1 MKNVIYLCL
10 AILGLWLS
18 ACESDSDTT
27 IRTPENP
34 SLCNEEKSLCDLNLS
49 TNEMGWSLLK
59 KLEEDQQEEN
69 IIISP
74 VSISMAVAITTNG
87 AQDDTYQEMKATM
100 NLEDWT
106 TEQMNAAQQSYL
118 QNVPNLDP
126 QDITFN
132 IANSIWYRQGYN
144 IKDEFIS
151 TNQTFYDSEVR
162 EIDFLSPEAKD
173 MINGWVDNQ
182 TNGLIEEIV
191 DQIPANAVMY
201 LINALYFKGAWQQ
214 PFNPEQ
220 TFAQTFFKEDGS
232 TVNTDFM
239 SHGKITLPYLN
250 GENFQAV
257 DLAYGDSIFS
267 MTVILPDEQVSMNEL
282 INSIPSSSTDWIED
296 FRLDTTPIFFG
307 MPKFKLDYK
316 VKLND
321 ALSDL
326 GMPKAFMPG
335 IASFRN
341 IAEAELSI
349 DEAIHKTF
357 IEVNEEGTEGA
368 AVTSISIIET
378 SVPTIPFVVL
388 DRPFLFLIRE
398 NQTGSILFIGKVM
411 NPAEK

>member
-10 AILGLWLS
+10 AMLGLWLS

-27 IRTPENP
+27 IRPPESS

-59 KLEEDQQEEN
+59 KLEEDQKEEN

-74 VSISMAVAITTNG
+74 VSISMAVTMTTNG
-87 AQDDTYQEMKATM
+87 AQDDTYQEMKTTM

-144 IKDEFIS
+144 VKDEFIN

-162 EIDFLSPEAKD
+162 AIDFLSPEAKD

-191 DQIPANAVMY
+191 DQIPTNVVMY

-232 TVNTDFM
+232 TVSTDFM

-282 INSIPSSSTDWIED
+282 INSIPSGSTDWIED
-296 FRLDTTPIFFG
+296 FQLDTTPIFFG

-335 IASFRN
+335 IANFRN

-368 AVTSISIIET
+368 AVTSIGIIVT

-388 DRPFLFLIRE
+388 NRPFLFLIRE